1 MEKWLED
8 SKGTIWWCIKVGAI
22 IGLIWGIIDFIF

>member
-8 SKGTIWWCIKVGAI
+8 SKGSIWLCVKVGAI
-22 IGLIWGIIDFIF
+22 IGLIWGVIDFIF